1 MKQFRNMLL
10 PLVLALALAFVGC
23 ASPPDAEKAAAKTAM
38 DAAIAASAGKYAV
51 ADFNAAMK
59 IWNGAEVQMNE
70 QKYEEAKQS
79 YVNAKAAFAKA
90 AAAAAEGKK
99 AALSEA
105 TAALAGVEEA
115 WKNLE
120 TAAKAVEK
128 RMKDQKEAW
137 EADGKAYADGLKV
150 ARDSLN
156 SDPVIAKKLAADLKA
171 AIIDKWDAVFK
182 ELAAAPPPKKGK
194 AGKK

>member
-1 MKQFRNMLL
+1 MKQFRNTLL

-23 ASPPDAEKAAAKTAM
+23 ASPPDAEKAAAKTAL
-38 DAAIAASAGKYAV
+38 DAAVAASAGKYAA

-59 IWNGAEVQMNE
+59 AWNGAEAQMNE
-70 QKYEEAKQS
+70 QKYEEARQS

-90 AAAAAEGKK
+90 AAAAVAGKK
-99 AALSEA
+99 AAMSEA

-150 ARDSLN
+150 AKDALN
-156 SDPVIAKKLAADLKA
+156 TDPVIAKKLAGDMKA
-171 AIIDKWDAVFK
+171 AIIDKWDPIFK

-194 AGKK
+194 KGKK